1 MSHHT
6 PIDLR
11 VEAVDD
17 ATLEDWQHVHNVIIP
32 TAPLSLDEVR
42 ERVTRNR
49 LVVAYAG
56 DVLVGNATVRPPTD
70 DTATATVIVRVLP
83 EHRGHGLGAALLEG
97 ELAASRAMGA
107 QELETVVLASNTDGL
122 RFARAH
128 GFVDEV
134 DRYLPEGDVHPFIT
148 LRLA

>member
-1 MSHHT
+1 MSH
-6 PIDLR
+6 DLR
-11 VEAVDD
+11 IEAVDD
-17 ATLEDWQHVHNVIIP
+17 ATLADWQHVHNVIIP

-56 DVLVGNATVRPPTD
+56 DVLVGNATVRPPAD

-83 EHRGHGLGAALLEG
+83 EHRGRGLGTALLER
-97 ELAASRAMGA
+97 ELAAAREMGA
-107 QELETVVLASNTDGL
+107 RELETVVLASNTDGL

-128 GFVDEV
+128 GFVDEI

-148 LRLA
+148 LRLV